1 MVCDGVVYISGQV
14 DLARNRDPKVQTA
27 EVLKTIDDLLA
38 KAGSDKEQYSSAHCL
53 LVEYG
58 LLFRDESGLG
68 RMGEQNQSPGP
79 IRPRVCTSRSVLEST
94 DFNSRSCS
102 GLTRR
107 NLDKS
112 DRFGKITHP
121 FVEGGFC
128 IRTAFFCLVVKEMEE
143 SAPTLNLA
151 DVRRIIEPLYE
162 GQKLFTGESVMA
174 HAEGVVDYPSR
185 PSR

>member
-1 MVCDGVVYISGQV
+1 MPEIKRIEPGRRFSEAVVCDGVVYISGQV

-27 EVLKTIDDLLA
+27 EVLKTIDALLA
-38 KAGSDKEQYSSAHCL
+38 KAGSDKEHILRCTVYLSN
-53 LVEYG
+53 
-58 LLFRDESGLG
+58 
-68 RMGEQNQSPGP
+68 MGYFSEMNQAWEEWVSKTNPPGP

-128 IRTAFFCLVVKEMEE
+128 IRTAFFCLVVKEWK
-143 SAPTLNLA
+143 NLLRLLIWLMS
-151 DVRRIIEPLYE
+151 VVSLS
-162 GQKLFTGESVMA
+162 LFTRVRNFSQA
-174 HAEGVVDYPSR
+174 SP
-185 PSR
+185 

>member
-1 MVCDGVVYISGQV
+1 MPEIKRIEPGRRFSEAVVCDGVVYISGQV

-38 KAGSDKEQYSSAHCL
+38 KAGSDKEHILRCTVYLSN
-53 LVEYG
+53 
-58 LLFRDESGLG
+58 
-68 RMGEQNQSPGP
+68 MGYFSEMNQAWEEWVSKTNPP
-79 IRPRVCTSRSVLEST
+79 ARSVLEST

-128 IRTAFFCLVVKEMEE
+128 IRTAFFCLVVEE
-143 SAPTLNLA
+143 WKNLLRLLIWLMS
-151 DVRRIIEPLYE
+151 VVPLS
-162 GQKLFTGESVMA
+162 LFTRVRNFSPA
-174 HAEGVVDYPSR
+174 SP
-185 PSR
+185 